1 MADYRGLISVG
12 VQGLGEIRQLNAA
25 LERANQLYGNL
36 ESAQLNVGQ
45 IAQSATRNVNRAAGR
60 RAQAGRD
67 LSSASRTVGNVAMR
81 RDPDTG
87 RFVAGGPNATARRL
101 ANSQLRLAQR
111 DVRESD
117 RALREELQ
125 NRRLVTAAE
134 RRYAKALNRTSNI
147 QENIQRKGVDAAT
160 QVASASAGIGNA
172 SRGNYLTNLYQGR
185 QQEFARG
192 GGGMGLSPE
201 LQQQARNVRGA
212 WDLATAGGRE
222 NLQLMQRI
230 ATEMAGLLHQQN
242 GLNRG
247 RAGRSIAFE
256 AGRRGQERITDL
268 SRMQGADPDKIRRL
282 RSQATNVI
290 YTGNTIGD
298 IAGSR
303 EAARRMNAS
312 ISRYTR
318 ELNAAAASLRAAMSR
333 GGPSLPIRGGAQVAG
348 SPAYM
353 DRLARLGGPRESIS
367 GRKDLVGSPAYYE
380 EQQRQLQRAINRGG
394 PRESVKGRKDL
405 PGSPAYVE
413 AQRKE
418 ADRVARLQARDNE
431 RALREQQAERNRIAR
446 LRQIASPIRGTA
458 TMIGSPAY
466 LDAQARAQKAG
477 QPVGSRGPASPI
489 GGTKTMVGSPAYLA
503 EQKRQ
508 QGQRAFFQGDAR
520 SAIGDALIGGAFPAL
535 FGQGLGASAGGAA
548 GGLVGGLAGGNF
560 GFGLSLIGTAIGQA
574 VDTTVNNLTELADA
588 IRSPSKALDA
598 LEKSGLASSR
608 GLEQT
613 RLYVDQLTAVG
624 RSYDAQTLVLQEV
637 QKRLGPGSLTE
648 LGKLDTAQQKV
659 QEQFGAIA
667 SEIQV
672 RLLPVLQGFVE
683 FLGNAAGDISGF
695 SSQSRLERTD
705 SKRFEQL
712 RSQATRDSSR
722 FAVSVA
728 GVQLGFG
735 GDKKK
740 YEARLSELSKQ
751 ELAKRFANERAQVPQ
766 TPQEKLAGEMAQIQ
780 ESRKIADQ
788 IQSAYREA
796 FSLQRQAYDLQ
807 RDGAKLNKDIADY
820 SYKKERE
827 IFDLR
832 QQAAEKQIEN
842 NRARAQNRIE
852 SSDLNARQTF
862 AAAVGFEQQLLTNV
876 REVVRSRKEGEADIE
891 QSRNRLELA
900 MAKLN
905 RDVEDYKRTNARE
918 IEDIEQRKLSY
929 VRSVEDYKM
938 KVADHVLQRAR
949 EAADLMRQAM
959 TLPDMGAATAAPG
972 GSARTGVVGGVGNML
987 PGTKGGPNINEGVG
1001 YGRGRLHAGRDL
1013 GLDVGDPIHARRAG
1027 TVTQSYSSGFGK
1039 VGGAVVIRYDDGTQ
1053 GTYGHTTPGVR
1064 QGQKVEA
1071 GQRIATVT
1079 TDPNPRNTH
1088 LHYELRDQ
1096 LGKLLEPL
1104 AYVLASIRA
1113 PAGAASNIQGQT
1125 ATQISNIPGPKF
1137 SPVPIGTTPSVA
1149 PINAANMAARLQLA
1163 GGEKEALKILEEQN
1177 KLKQK
1182 GIELGQ
1188 IEQILQANQLP
1199 QLKQQE
1205 DTLKQQI
1212 EARQRILDLSDN
1224 AASVADI
1231 EAESKSRLKQIELDR
1246 VSALASAKKK
1256 YGDDPAIAKQI
1267 NFQAGKA
1274 TEIAKNEE
1282 KQRRINLD
1290 LNNKLQNQERA
1301 RSAILQLQETLA
1313 TGKAE
1318 AAALERGKLQASN
1331 VELLK
1336 ASELYQLASE
1346 AEKTKLALLTAQTEE
1361 LSKQNEFRKRINEI
1375 RNEARFTGAG
1385 LRAGMIGAPARAF
1398 EEEMKRSG
1406 NIDRATG
1413 LANETKLLE
1422 NQQLVW
1428 GNLEKNIVATSDAIS
1443 GALTNGLVSIAD
1455 GSRKIEDVGRDMLRA
1470 ISSSFADSAQ
1480 QQLTTLLQ
1488 RQMGGLF
1495 QAIASQGLLSGLGG
1509 AGAGGLG
1516 GGLGAA
1522 LSGSLGNIGSAFSVP
1537 TFGGFMAKGG
1547 ITKPGEVYVTG
1558 EKEPE
1563 FFFPGVTG
1571 RVVPRSDMQKAEALR
1586 NSGNESD
1593 SLDIS
1598 YTVREERGERYVT
1611 EDQLRKSN
1619 AMVERRAFAKTI
1631 NGMKNNGALRDS
1643 INI

>member
-1 MADYRGLISVG
+1 
-12 VQGLGEIRQLNAA
+12 
-25 LERANQLYGNL
+25 
-36 ESAQLNVGQ
+36 
-45 IAQSATRNVNRAAGR
+45 
-60 RAQAGRD
+60 
-67 LSSASRTVGNVAMR
+67 MR

-147 QENIQRKGVDAAT
+147 QENIQRRGVDAAT

-185 QQEFARG
+185 QREFARG
-192 GGGMGLSPE
+192 GAGMGLSPE

-230 ATEMAGLLHQQN
+230 ATEMAGLLRQQN
-242 GLNRG
+242 ELNRG
-247 RAGRSIAFE
+247 RAGRSTGFE
-256 AGRRGQERITDL
+256 TGRRGQERITAL
-268 SRMQGADPDKIRRL
+268 SAMPGADPARIRRL
-282 RSQATNVI
+282 RSQATDVI
-290 YTGNTIGD
+290 FASNTGD

-318 ELNAAAASLRAAMSR
+318 ELNAAATELGQRQRASGRNVNVNSSWQVALQDMQNAQAEINRASRKRFNDKLRQEEARQASLGIGVNAPQRIGGPARRVSAIPMGGGIDSGIMPRALPSKEMLRDRVAGSQQRQPSRLDELQAAQQKQLAEEAKRAAGSLGRFGAAVEREEKRQRSLGIGAPSR
-333 GGPSLPIRGGAQVAG
+333 ASGSTQRGGAIPMGGQGGRPGMFNQYA
-348 SPAYM
+348 SPA
-353 DRLARLGGPRESIS
+353 GP
-367 GRKDLVGSPAYYE
+367 G
-380 EQQRQLQRAINRGG
+380 N
-394 PRESVKGRKDL
+394 
-405 PGSPAYVE
+405 
-413 AQRKE
+413 
-418 ADRVARLQARDNE
+418 
-431 RALREQQAERNRIAR
+431 
-446 LRQIASPIRGTA
+446 
-458 TMIGSPAY
+458 
-466 LDAQARAQKAG
+466 
-477 QPVGSRGPASPI
+477 PVGI
-489 GGTKTMVGSPAYLA
+489 GQFRA

-508 QGQRAFFQGDAR
+508 QGQKGFFQGDAR

-535 FGQGLGASAGGAA
+535 FGQGFGASAGGALG
-548 GGLVGGLAGGNF
+548 GGLGGALGGSF
-560 GFGLSLIGTAIGQA
+560 GFGL
-574 VDTTVNNLTELADA
+574 
-588 IRSPSKALDA
+588 
-598 LEKSGLASSR
+598 GLV
-608 GLEQT
+608 G
-613 RLYVDQLTAVG
+613 TAVG
-624 RSYDAQTLVLQEV
+624 QAIDTTAKNLTDLASALKTPGDTMEALAKSGFHVSNSLKFQVQQLESVGRAYDAQTLVLQEV
-637 QKRLGPGSLTE
+637 EKRLGSGSVRQLNALESEQRRLQEQWSSIAGTLQSE
-648 LGKLDTAQQKV
+648 LLPALVGFTGVMADTINVARGVGKLPGIGSALKGQGIG
-659 QEQFGAIA
+659 GAILTA
-667 SEIQV
+667 ANPFGGIMSPFSKFRQRGEALAKGPAGNRQAAK
-672 RLLPVLQGFVE
+672 PQDE
-683 FLGNAAGDISGF
+683 FAAG
-695 SSQSRLERTD
+695 T
-705 SKRFEQL
+705 
-712 RSQATRDSSR
+712 
-722 FAVSVA
+722 
-728 GVQLGFG
+728 
-735 GDKKK
+735 
-740 YEARLSELSKQ
+740 AR
-751 ELAKRFANERAQVPQ
+751 V
-766 TPQEKLAGEMAQIQ
+766 Q
-780 ESRKIADQ
+780 ESRKLADQ

-852 SSDLNARQTF
+852 GSDLNARQTF

-938 KVADHVLQRAR
+938 KVADHVRDRAR

-959 TLPDMGAATAAPG
+959 TLPDMGATAAAPG

-1039 VGGAVVIRYDDGTQ
+1039 VGGAVVIRYDDGMQ

-1113 PAGAASNIQGQT
+1113 PAGAASNIQGQA

-1137 SPVPIGTTPSVA
+1137 SPVPIGPTPSVA
-1149 PINAANMAARLQLA
+1149 PINAANIAARLQLA
-1163 GGEKEALKILEEQN
+1163 GGEKEAQQILEEQN

-1188 IEQILQANQLP
+1188 IEQILQASQLP
-1199 QLKQQE
+1199 QLRQQG

-1212 EARQRILDLSDN
+1212 EARQKILDLSDS

-1231 EAESKSRLKQIELDR
+1231 EAESRARITQLELDR
-1246 VSALASAKKK
+1246 SNALAKIKKQ
-1256 YGDDPAIAKQI
+1256 YGDDSALTGMVNKRADLA
-1267 NFQAGKA
+1267 AGV
-1274 TEIAKNEE
+1274 AKNEE

-1336 ASELYQLASE
+1336 ASELYQRASE

-1428 GNLEKNIVATSDAIS
+1428 GDLEKNIVATSDAIS

-1455 GSRKIEDVGRDMLRA
+1455 GSREIGDIGRDMLRA

-1516 GGLGAA
+1516 GSLGAA
-1522 LSGSLGNIGSAFSVP
+1522 LSGSLGNIGSAFSAP

-1547 ITKPGEVYVTG
+1547 TTKAGEGYIVG

-1586 NSGNESD
+1586 NSGGESD

-1598 YTVREERGERYVT
+1598 YTVKEERGERYVT

>member
-1 MADYRGLISVG
+1 L
-12 VQGLGEIRQLNAA
+12 
-25 LERANQLYGNL
+25 
-36 ESAQLNVGQ
+36 
-45 IAQSATRNVNRAAGR
+45 
-60 RAQAGRD
+60 
-67 LSSASRTVGNVAMR
+67 
-81 RDPDTG
+81 
-87 RFVAGGPNATARRL
+87 
-101 ANSQLRLAQR
+101 
-111 DVRESD
+111 
-117 RALREELQ
+117 
-125 NRRLVTAAE
+125 
-134 RRYAKALNRTSNI
+134 
-147 QENIQRKGVDAAT
+147 
-160 QVASASAGIGNA
+160 
-172 SRGNYLTNLYQGR
+172 R
-185 QQEFARG
+185 QQNE
-192 GGGMGLSPE
+192 
-201 LQQQARNVRGA
+201 
-212 WDLATAGGRE
+212 
-222 NLQLMQRI
+222 
-230 ATEMAGLLHQQN
+230 
-242 GLNRG
+242 LNRG

-268 SRMQGADPDKIRRL
+268 SRMQGADPGRIRGL

-303 EAARRMNAS
+303 EAARRMNVS
-312 ISRYTR
+312 IGRYTR
-318 ELNAAAASLRAAMSR
+318 ELNAAAAELGQRQRASGRNVNVNSSWQVALQDMQNAQAEINRASKKRFNDKLRQEEARQASLGIGVPALQRIGGPIRRVSAIPMGGGIDSGIMPRALPSKEMLRDRVAGSQQRQPSRLDELQAAQQKQLAEEAKRAA
-333 GGPSLPIRGGAQVAG
+333 GSLGRFGAAVEREEKRQRSLGIGAPGRASGSTQRGGAIPMGGQGGRPGMFNQYA
-348 SPAYM
+348 SPA
-353 DRLARLGGPRESIS
+353 GP
-367 GRKDLVGSPAYYE
+367 G
-380 EQQRQLQRAINRGG
+380 N
-394 PRESVKGRKDL
+394 
-405 PGSPAYVE
+405 
-413 AQRKE
+413 
-418 ADRVARLQARDNE
+418 
-431 RALREQQAERNRIAR
+431 
-446 LRQIASPIRGTA
+446 
-458 TMIGSPAY
+458 
-466 LDAQARAQKAG
+466 
-477 QPVGSRGPASPI
+477 PVGI
-489 GGTKTMVGSPAYLA
+489 GQFRA

-535 FGQGLGASAGGAA
+535 FGQGFGASAGGALG
-548 GGLVGGLAGGNF
+548 GGLGGALGGSF
-560 GFGLSLIGTAIGQA
+560 GFGLSLVGTAVGQA
-574 VDTTVNNLTELADA
+574 TDTTAKNLTELAG
-588 IRSPSKALDA
+588 ALKTPGDTMEA
-598 LEKSGLASSR
+598 LAKSGFHVSNSLKFQVQQ
-608 GLEQT
+608 LES
-613 RLYVDQLTAVG
+613 VG
-624 RSYDAQTLVLQEV
+624 RAYDAQTLVLQEV
-637 QKRLGPGSLTE
+637 EKRLGPGSVRQLNALE
-648 LGKLDTAQQKV
+648 SEQRRL
-659 QEQFGAIA
+659 QEQWSSIAGTLQSELLPALVGFTGVIADTINVARGINTLPGAKQIGSALRGQGIGGAILTA
-667 SEIQV
+667 ANP
-672 RLLPVLQGFVE
+672 LGGATALFDKLQRRGKAV
-683 FLGNAAGDISGF
+683 AAGAAGN
-695 SSQSRLERTD
+695 R
-705 SKRFEQL
+705 
-712 RSQATRDSSR
+712 QAAKPQDE
-722 FAVSVA
+722 FAA
-728 GVQLGFG
+728 GT
-735 GDKKK
+735 
-740 YEARLSELSKQ
+740 AR
-751 ELAKRFANERAQVPQ
+751 V
-766 TPQEKLAGEMAQIQ
+766 Q
-780 ESRKIADQ
+780 ESRKLADQ

-796 FSLQRQAYDLQ
+796 FSLQREAYDLQ
-807 RDGAKLNKDIADY
+807 RNGAILNRDIADY

-852 SSDLNARQTF
+852 GSDLNARQTF

-938 KVADHVLQRAR
+938 KVSDYVRDRTR
-949 EAADLMRQAM
+949 EAADLWKQAM
-959 TLPDMGAATAAPG
+959 TLPDMGATAAAPG
-972 GSARTGVVGGVGNML
+972 APRATTGAMAPSSGTVALTGATGVGTGPHLDVRWADGRPITSADADRFIRVAGKVPSSFGV
-987 PGTKGGPNINEGVG
+987 TSG
-1001 YGRGRLHAGRDL
+1001 YG
-1013 GLDVGDPIHARRAG
+1013 PRRAPTAGASSFHRGVDFG
-1027 TVTQSYSSGFGK
+1027 TPTGTPVSL
-1039 VGGAVVIRYDDGTQ
+1039 VGGARLVGSMTEAQSGGGGIVGIID
-1053 GTYGHTTPGVR
+1053 TPM
-1064 QGQKVEA
+1064 GQM
-1071 GQRIATVT
+1071 
-1079 TDPNPRNTH
+1079 
-1088 LHYELRDQ
+1088 
-1096 LGKLLEPL
+1096 KLLHLEK
-1104 AYVLASIRA
+1104 VLK
-1113 PAGAASNIQGQT
+1113 GNIQGQT

-1137 SPVPIGTTPSVA
+1137 SPVPIGPTPSIA
-1149 PINAANMAARLQLA
+1149 PVNAANLAANLQLK
-1163 GGEKEALKILEEQN
+1163 GGTREAQQILEEQN
-1177 KLKQK
+1177 KLRQK

-1188 IEQILQANQLP
+1188 IEQILQASQLP
-1199 QLKQQE
+1199 QLRQQS

-1212 EARQRILDLSDN
+1212 EARQKILDLSDS

-1231 EAESKSRLKQIELDR
+1231 EAESRARITQLELDR
-1246 VSALASAKKK
+1246 SNALAKIKKQ
-1256 YGDDPAIAKQI
+1256 YGDDPALTGMVNKRADL
-1267 NFQAGKA
+1267 AVGV
-1274 TEIAKNEE
+1274 AKNEE

-1318 AAALERGKLQASN
+1318 TAALERGKLQASN

-1336 ASELYQLASE
+1336 ASELYKRASDD
-1346 AEKTKLALLTAQTEE
+1346 EKAKLALLTAQTEE
-1361 LSKQNEFRKRINEI
+1361 LGKQNEFRKRINEI
-1375 RNEARFTGAG
+1375 RSEARFTGAG

-1443 GALTNGLVSIAD
+1443 GALTNGLVSIVD

-1522 LSGSLGNIGSAFSVP
+1522 LSGSLGNIGSAFSAP

-1547 ITKPGEVYVTG
+1547 TTKPGEGYIVG

-1586 NSGNESD
+1586 NSGGESD
-1593 SLDIS
+1593 SLNIS